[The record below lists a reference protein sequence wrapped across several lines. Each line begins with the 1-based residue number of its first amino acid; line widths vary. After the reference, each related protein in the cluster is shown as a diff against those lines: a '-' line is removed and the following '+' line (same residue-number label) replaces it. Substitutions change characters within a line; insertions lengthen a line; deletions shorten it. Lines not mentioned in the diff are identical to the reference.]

1 MLLIL
6 KVLFYMVLGH
16 VLYIHNIRPDNKL
29 MDFLTILSSTLIIDV
44 ISYYVGYFSD
54 REVKK

>member
-1 MLLIL
+1 
-6 KVLFYMVLGH
+6 MVLGH